1 MWDRIVFKKVQDA
14 FGGNLRLIV
23 VGSAPLA
30 GNVLTFMRAALGC
43 MISEGYGQTEAT
55 APITLTV
62 SGDFAPEHV
71 GPPVACNAVKLVDV
85 PEMDYLARNNQ
96 GEVCVRGSNVFQ
108 GYFREPEL
116 TASVMDADGWLHTG
130 DIGEWLPN
138 GTLRIIDRR
147 KHIFKLSQ
155 GEYIVPEKIE
165 SIYARSLFVE
175 QVFVYGESLK
185 SSVIGVVVPD
195 QDVLMRWAKQNGRSE
210 DFATLCRDASVKA
223 MLFGDMMVKGKEGGL
238 KSFEQVK
245 DVYVHWDLFSVKNG
259 LLTPTFKSKRNEIQ
273 KTFKVQLTEMYE
285 HLD

>member
-1 MWDRIVFKKVQDA
+1 MWDRIVFKKVQEA

-71 GPPVACNAVKLVDV
+71 GPPVACNAIKLVDV

-116 TASVMDADGWLHTG
+116 TASVMDVDGWLHTG

-185 SSVIGVVVPD
+185 SCVIGVVVPD
-195 QDVLMRWAKQNGRSE
+195 QEVLMRWAKQNGRQGSFSE
-210 DFATLCRDASVKA
+210 LCGSVDVKKMILVD
-223 MLFGDMMVKGKEGGL
+223 MLAKGKEGGL

-245 DVYVHWDLFSVKNG
+245 DVYVHDDLFSVKNG
-259 LLTPTFKSKRNEIQ
+259 MLTPTFKSKRNEIQ
-273 KTFKVQLTEMYE
+273 KRFKAQLTEMYE
-285 HLD
+285 TLD